1 MTIVQILVN
10 GLLLGAFYALI
21 GVGFSLVWGVT
32 NILNLAHGAI
42 ALLGAYITF
51 YMFQNW
57 HIDPFLT
64 IPVSFIA
71 TFLFGYAL
79 QRYVMNRIVKAQILM
94 LLILTFGLEIF
105 LVNFMTTFFS
115 ADFRSVT
122 PVYAGNSLML
132 GDIVIPYIRLAVF
145 GICVILCVS
154 MGIFLDKTWRGKAI
168 KATSL
173 DIEAAMMTGISP
185 AKIYALT
192 FALGSGLAGVCG
204 TLLTL
209 TQSFSPNIAGG
220 LTLRAFI
227 VSILGGLGR
236 IEGALIGGLLLGV
249 LETSSS
255 YFIGE
260 SYKNAIAFG
269 LMVIVLI
276 VKPSGLMGRKYYAE
290 VKH

>member
-1 MTIVQILVN
+1 MIVLQILIN
-10 GLLLGAFYALI
+10 GLLLGGFYALI
-21 GVGFSLVWGVT
+21 GIGFSLVWGVT
-32 NILNLAHGAI
+32 NIINLAHGAV
-42 ALLGAYITF
+42 ALLGAYLTYF
-51 YMFQNW
+51 LFQHW

-64 IPVSFIA
+64 IPITFISLY
-71 TFLFGYAL
+71 FFGYGL
-79 QRYVMNRIVKAQILM
+79 QRYVMNLVVKAQIFM

-122 PVYAGNSLML
+122 PDYAGESLIM

-145 GICVILCVS
+145 GICILIAAV
-154 MGIFLDKTWRGKAI
+154 MGFFLDRTWTGKAI

-173 DIEAAMMTGISP
+173 DREAAMMTGINP
-185 AKIYALT
+185 AKIYAIT
-192 FALGSGLAGVCG
+192 FALGSALAGVAG

-209 TQSFSPNIAGG
+209 TQAFSPTIAGG

-249 LETSSS
+249 IETFSS

-269 LMVIVLI
+269 LMVLMLI
-276 VKPSGLMGRKYYAE
+276 LRPSGIMGRKYYAE

>member
-1 MTIVQILVN
+1 MIILQILIN
-10 GLLLGAFYALI
+10 GLLLGGFYALI

-32 NILNLAHGAI
+32 NIINLAHGAI
-42 ALLGAYITF
+42 ALLGAYLTF
-51 YMFQNW
+51 FMFQ
-57 HIDPFLT
+57 HMHVDPFLT
-64 IPVSFIA
+64 IPV
-71 TFLFGYAL
+71 TFAALFVFGYVL
-79 QRYVMNRIVKAQILM
+79 QRYIMNKVVKAQIFI

-122 PVYAGNSLML
+122 PDYAGKSLVL
-132 GDIVIPYIRLAVF
+132 GDIVVPYIRLGVF
-145 GICVILCVS
+145 GICIVIAVA
-154 MGIFLDKTWRGKAI
+154 MGLFLDKTWTGKAI

-173 DIEAAMMTGISP
+173 DLEAAMMTGINP
-185 AKIYALT
+185 AKIYAIT
-192 FALGSGLAGVCG
+192 FALGSGLAGVSG

-209 TQSFSPNIAGG
+209 TQAFSPNIAGG

-236 IEGALIGGLLLGV
+236 IEGALVGGLVLGV
-249 LETSSS
+249 LETMSS

-269 LMVIVLI
+269 LMVLMLV

>member
-1 MTIVQILVN
+1 MIILQILIN

-21 GVGFSLVWGVT
+21 GIGFSLVWGVT
-32 NILNLAHGAI
+32 NIINLSHGAI
-42 ALLGAYITF
+42 ALLGAYLTF
-51 YMFQNW
+51 FLFQTFRL
-57 HIDPFLT
+57 DPFLS

-71 TFLFGYAL
+71 MFSFGYLL
-79 QRYVMNRIVKAQILM
+79 QRYLMNFVVKAQIFM

-122 PVYAGNSLML
+122 PSYAGSSLVL
-132 GDIVIPYIRLAVF
+132 GSIVIPYIRLAVF
-145 GICVILCVS
+145 SICVIIAVAMAL
-154 MGIFLDKTWRGKAI
+154 FLDKTWPGKAI

-173 DIEAAMMTGISP
+173 DIEASMMSGINP

-192 FALGSGLAGVCG
+192 FALGSGLAGVSG

-209 TQSFSPNIAGG
+209 TQAFSPSIAGG

-249 LETSSS
+249 LETFSS
-255 YFIGE
+255 YLIGE

-269 LMVIVLI
+269 LMVLVLI